1 MPVVIKKQPGDSTQ
15 QLISRF
21 KRATMDDPGLEAV
34 KQREMV
40 GYQKP
45 STLRNIKRR
54 EQEKENARLRRRA
67 KRLRGVLK

>member
-21 KRATMDDPGLEAV
+21 KRATMDDPGLDKV

-40 GYQKP
+40 GYQRP

-54 EQEKENARLRRRA
+54 EQVKENARLRRKA
-67 KRLRGVLK
+67 KRLRGALK

>member
-1 MPVVIKKQPGDSTQ
+1 MPVIIKKQPGDNTQ

-21 KRATMDDPGLEAV
+21 KRATMDDPGLEKV
-34 KQREMV
+34 KQREMI

-45 STLRNIKRR
+45 STLRTLKKK
-54 EQEKENARLRRRA
+54 EQGKENARLRRRA